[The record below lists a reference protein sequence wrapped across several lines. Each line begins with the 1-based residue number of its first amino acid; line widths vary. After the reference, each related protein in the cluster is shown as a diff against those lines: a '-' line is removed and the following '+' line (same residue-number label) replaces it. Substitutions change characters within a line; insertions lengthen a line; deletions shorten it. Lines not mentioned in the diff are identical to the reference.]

1 MADFLKNT
9 FKKIAERFKSLTKGQ
24 KTRLIVLVALVAAIV
39 VAASVLLNQ
48 KSYDVLYSGMDT
60 ADAGEV
66 LSMLTEMGVDAKTQ
80 GSDTILVESSRAD
93 SIRMQLAADG
103 YPKSGYNFDIFK
115 QASGL
120 GATDMEKR
128 VYYQFQL
135 QSNIRDAILTIAKVK
150 DAVVTLSIPE
160 DNTFVLNT
168 DETPTT
174 AGVILTLKEDE
185 TLTNAEA
192 RSIAEIIAKSVSGLA
207 LENVRIIDSDMNL
220 YDLNKNDDDFAN
232 VGDQLALQK
241 AVQLSL
247 KEQVVN
253 LLSPIFGD
261 KGILA
266 EVNVTLN
273 FDNETSE
280 SVVFQPPVEGS
291 EEGLAVSMQELAETV
306 KGEAAAGEVA
316 GTESNGAGTTT
327 YPSVDADEDSVY
339 SKVTREANYELN
351 ETKTQIEKAKG
362 RISGLSVS
370 VILDSSTIEE
380 DYTENVRNL
389 VATAIGVDIE
399 RITVDRLPFLQL
411 DSSSSDVSAALDAQR
426 QLLEAANQAQLLKSL
441 ITAGTVIIVFLLLL
455 AAIRT
460 LTKPARSVKEIE
472 APEYAGEY
480 VDEPVYYDESDE
492 DLGETEELT
501 GATVDYAVGEENEL
515 PPVAGKRKGRL
526 SKKAAAEQ
534 AALEQAALEQAALEQ
549 AALEAAQAAQ
559 AAEEELIIPEIEIK
573 KNTNLK
579 QLENF
584 IDKNPESVAL
594 LLRSWLSDER

>member
-60 ADAGEV
+60 ADAGQV
-66 LSMLTEMGVDAKTQ
+66 LSMLTEMGVDAKSQ
-80 GSDTILVESSRAD
+80 GTDTILVESSKAD
-93 SIRMQLAADG
+93 SIRMQLAAEG
-103 YPKSGYNFDIFK
+103 YPKSGYNFDIFQ

-135 QSNIRDAILTIAKVK
+135 QSNIRDAILTIDKVK

-168 DETPTT
+168 DETPAT

-220 YDLNKNDDDFAN
+220 YDLNKDDDFAN

-241 AVQLSL
+241 AVQQSL

-253 LLSPIFGD
+253 LLSPIFGE

-306 KGEAAAGEVA
+306 KGDAAAGEVA
-316 GTESNGAGTTT
+316 GTESNGTGTTT
-327 YPSVDADEDSVY
+327 YPGVETDEDSVY
-339 SKVTREANYELN
+339 SKVTKEANYELN

-362 RISGLSVS
+362 RISSLSVS
-370 VILDSSTIEE
+370 VILDSSSIEE

-399 RITVDRLPFLQL
+399 RITVDRLPFLQA

-441 ITAGTVIIVFLLLL
+441 ITAGTVIVVFLLLL

-460 LTKPARSVKEIE
+460 LTKPARTVKELE
-472 APEYAGEY
+472 APDYAGELAG
-480 VDEPVYYDESDE
+480 EPVYYDESDE
-492 DLGETEELT
+492 ALNGAEELPGT
-501 GATVDYAVGEENEL
+501 AVDYAVGEENEL

-526 SKKAAAEQ
+526 SKKAATEQ
-534 AALEQAALEQAALEQ
+534 AALEQATGSAAASGQAQDTKPKAPP
-549 AALEAAQAAQ
+549 
-559 AAEEELIIPEIEIK
+559 PEIELK
-573 KNTNLK
+573 EDTNLT

>member
-192 RSIAEIIAKSVSGLA
+192 RAIAEIIAKSVSGLA

-501 GATVDYAVGEENEL
+501 GATVDYAIGEENEL

-534 AALEQAALEQAALEQ
+534 AALEQAALEQAALE
-549 AALEAAQAAQ
+549 AAQVAQ

-573 KNTNLK
+573 KDTNLK

>member
-501 GATVDYAVGEENEL
+501 GATVDYAIGEENEL

-534 AALEQAALEQAALEQ
+534 AALEQAALEQAALE
-549 AALEAAQAAQ
+549 AAQVAQ

-573 KNTNLK
+573 KDTNLK